1 MKLIHVIP
9 GGLAFTAVCRH
20 APPDL
25 ILHNQHTEFFQLLS
39 QLLDVI
45 ADHAAVDIHIRAVVE
60 HIQRARH
67 IDFKRRCQRLRF
79 LLRLLTKRVVQIF
92 QNRHVF
98 RLLVIQV
105 RLIHNVD
112 STVNHRFLNGLQTV
126 PPADNQLTQGQNE
139 IRFQRQQVVIVAVIQ
154 VDFHRIDVIA
164 AGRRN
169 LNDLT
174 AELRN
179 KRCIFT
185 FGVAD
190 DDIIVRD
197 QHDIAHFALGGEGF
211 A

>member
-1 MKLIHVIP
+1 M
-9 GGLAFTAVCRH
+9 
-20 APPDL
+20 
-25 ILHNQHTEFFQLLS
+25 
-39 QLLDVI
+39 
-45 ADHAAVDIHIRAVVE
+45 
-60 HIQRARH
+60 
-67 IDFKRRCQRLRF
+67 
-79 LLRLLTKRVVQIF
+79 
-92 QNRHVF
+92 
-98 RLLVIQV
+98 
-105 RLIHNVD
+105 D
-112 STVNHRFLNGLQTV
+112 STVNHRFLNGLQTI
-126 PPADNQLTQGQNE
+126 PPADNQLAQGQNE
-139 IRFQRQQVVIVAVIQ
+139 IRFQRQRIVIVAVIQ
-154 VDFHRIDVIA
+154 IDFHRIDVIG